1 MPIKFPCPS
10 CKKGL
15 TARDEQA
22 GKKVVCPACK
32 KPLTI
37 PKPASARQPAAAPAP
52 VVPPEDVEA
61 AAAAL
66 LSDAPA
72 GNAAG
77 PATTI
82 DFTCEYCDEAVSL
95 PIEEAGKR
103 APCPACRR
111 IIKVPDPP
119 KADPSNWRRA
129 DKHLPSAAKAPDE
142 PAPEGAWGN
151 LTRTVVSRE
160 ALEEADAIPETT
172 EPVPLRERV
181 WYWGKIAVAAACVLL
196 LVWYGKGM
204 RAASNVQ
211 QSAAEAVAYAGEVT
225 TKNAIGPERVGL
237 LHTLAGAYYVR
248 TNVPYSDAPATGG
261 IGSAKQAKE
270 EFLASLNVLQ
280 GLQVQRRLANLS
292 PSAESDAALGDLA
305 LEMVELG
312 GDKDQ
317 VRDVIRLKWEDCLKY
332 VKSALDAI
340 AAPDA
345 KREAYRAVARR
356 LIARDQN
363 AAAMGLASSA
373 FSGSP
378 GERAGAR
385 AIGAMELLDKTG
397 DTAAAAAVC
406 DEILK
411 EFQPPNPPALA
422 AEVVTLAIRVGKPP
436 PAPGKALGDDENFPI
451 GMTEGLA
458 RSKGKLPEAR
468 KEAQRARTPR
478 VLLRSLVA
486 LGSAAGEE
494 GVSDLSA
501 ACQLALAGLPDPTRE
516 NWELLRLARL
526 ASRAG
531 VPAEL
536 VEKVPDVITD
546 PILRGRARLELLRLK
561 LERNHGV
568 AGTELADAVDPN
580 PKSPARA
587 LAYAELARHNARYDG
602 SYLRTARSW
611 EAPLWAFGTLGAL
624 RGLQKDA
631 D

>member
-10 CKKGL
+10 CRKGL
-15 TARDEQA
+15 TAKDEQA

-37 PKPASARQPAAAPAP
+37 PRPASAGQAAPAP
-52 VVPPEDVEA
+52 AAPPEDVEA
-61 AAAAL
+61 TVAAL

-72 GNAAG
+72 GAAAG
-77 PATTI
+77 PASTI
-82 DFTCEYCDEAVSL
+82 DFTCEYCDGAVSL
-95 PIEEAGKR
+95 PLAEAGKR

-111 IIKVPDPP
+111 IIKVPEPL

-160 ALEEADAIPETT
+160 ALEEADAIPEPA
-172 EPVPLRERV
+172 ELVPLPQRV
-181 WYWGKIAVAAACVLL
+181 WYWSKVVAAAAFVSMLI
-196 LVWYGKGM
+196 WYAKGL
-204 RAASNVQ
+204 RAAGNEQ
-211 QSAAEAVAYAGEVT
+211 QSATEAVAYAGETT
-225 TKNAIGPERVGL
+225 TKNTIGPERVGL

-248 TNVPYSDAPATGG
+248 TNVAYSDAPTAGG
-261 IGSAKQAKE
+261 IGSGKQAE
-270 EFLASLNVLQ
+270 AEFRRALHALQERALA
-280 GLQVQRRLANLS
+280 G
-292 PSAESDAALGDLA
+292 PSAECDAALGDLA

-317 VRDVIRLKWEDCLKY
+317 VRDEIRLKWEDCLKY
-332 VKSALDAI
+332 VKSALDTI
-340 AAPDA
+340 KAPDA

-363 AAAMGLASSA
+363 AAAIGMASSA

-397 DTAAAAAVC
+397 DEAAAAAVC

-411 EFQPPNPPALA
+411 EFAPPNPPPPLA
-422 AEVVTLAIRVGKPP
+422 AEVVTLALRTGKPP
-436 PAPGKALGDDENFPI
+436 PAPGKALGDDENLPI
-451 GMTEGLA
+451 GMAEGLA
-458 RSKGKLPEAR
+458 RSKGKLPQAR
-468 KEAQRARTPR
+468 KEAQLARTPR
-478 VLLRSLVA
+478 VRLRSLVA
-486 LGSAAGEE
+486 MGSAAGEE
-494 GVSDLSA
+494 CVSDLSA

-516 NWELLRLARL
+516 NWELLRLVRL

-546 PILRGRARLELLRLK
+546 PNLRGRARLELFRFK
-561 LERNHGV
+561 LERAKGV
-568 AGTELADAVDPN
+568 TGIELADAVDP
-580 PKSPARA
+580 KTPAHA
-587 LAYAELARHNARYDG
+587 LARAELARHNVRYDG

-611 EAPLWAFGTLGAL
+611 EPPLWAFGTLGAL
-624 RGLQKDA
+624 RGLQKEE
-631 D
+631 